1 MTNGIFHSP
10 SKSDVELD
18 ELIDLIKAFVESDQD
33 AQYKLTIG
41 SDSEIKHLADRGT
54 VLNVITAVVI
64 HKKGRGGK
72 YFWKKKVVENVKT
85 LRNKIYHEV
94 FSSLD
99 TAKELVPKLKTKIL
113 NTSYDL
119 EIHVD
124 VGEKGETKDMINEVV
139 GVITGNGFIARTK
152 PESYAASSVADKYA

>member
-1 MTNGIFHSP
+1 MHDTPWGYSASSCLRDYLCIVGGIGALP
-10 SKSDVELD
+10 
-18 ELIDLIKAFVESDQD
+18 
-33 AQYKLTIG
+33 
-41 SDSEIKHLADRGT
+41 
-54 VLNVITAVVI
+54 TAI
-64 HKKGRGGK
+64 
-72 YFWKKKVVENVKT
+72 VENVKT
-85 LRNKIYHEV
+85 LRDKIYHEV